1 VTFESLGCYSLIIL
15 SFYLFLSFGWR
26 GNDGN
31 LLGALSDSKWFSDY
45 YYLKKKK
52 KIVFLKDASMK
63 SKLIRFLYVVKR

>member
-52 KIVFLKDASMK
+52 KNRFLKGRFNEVKVNSL
-63 SKLIRFLYVVKR
+63 SIRC

>member
-52 KIVFLKDASMK
+52 NRFLKGRFNEVKVNSL
-63 SKLIRFLYVVKR
+63 SIRC